1 MARNYIYFDIKYALK
16 TQNIVISESGGLFG
30 VKDQGCLE
38 SVLENIKNDLYYPS
52 FVDKITHLVHSLIK
66 FHTFNDGNK
75 RSSIALGA
83 FFLEVNGLDFCV
95 RKFQNEMENIVVWVA
110 ENKINKDLLWK
121 LIDSIIFEDDFS
133 ESLKLEL
140 LEAIT

>member
-1 MARNYIYFDIKYALK
+1 MIYPD
-16 TQNIVISESGGLFG
+16 
-30 VKDQGCLE
+30 
-38 SVLENIKNDLYYPS
+38 

-66 FHTFNDGNK
+66 FHTFSDGNK

-110 ENKINKDLLWK
+110 ENKISKDLLKK

-140 LEAIT
+140 LEAITPEGFVFDGVEDEL